1 MSISAPP
8 KVGKHSFALS
18 IHYNLPFLKNWFRG
32 RHRCLLAL
40 CRLYIYQCKS
50 VLFCFCIFLSRP
62 CFTSKICFVMAHV
75 WTFLLL
81 FLLSHPEYA
90 LLWLMFG
97 LSTPFTFSTSRIC
110 CVMNMFWVFSYI
122 FTFYV
127 SEAYICSTAHR
138 IIVFL
143 SSKKFANFF
152 YFSKKLVDKCHVP
165 VYNYQCCE
173 TTSHKHRSVAQFGR
187 ALRSGRRG
195 RRFKSCHFDFFIALN
210 RLLRPH
216 QQVIRPV
223 LNRCHF
229 PKLPKSQMR
238 SNYHEKF
245 ARHRRTRFLYITVS
259 ISLYH

>member
-1 MSISAPP
+1 MPVSISAPP

-127 SEAYICSTAHR
+127 SEADICSTAHR

-152 YFSKKLVDKCHVP
+152 YFSKNLLKKI
-165 VYNYQCCE
+165 
-173 TTSHKHRSVAQFGR
+173 
-187 ALRSGRRG
+187 
-195 RRFKSCHFDFFIALN
+195 FFIFQKN
-210 RLLRPH
+210 LLT
-216 QQVIRPV
+216 
-223 LNRCHF
+223 NA
-229 PKLPKSQMR
+229 M
-238 SNYHEKF
+238 Y
-245 ARHRRTRFLYITVS
+245 LYIIINVARQHRTNIEVWLSLVERCVRDAEVAGSNPVTS
-259 ISLYH
+259 IFLLP

>member
-1 MSISAPP
+1 MFGLFFYFFFFHIQSLLYYGSCLDF
-8 KVGKHSFALS
+8 SFTFS
-18 IHYNLPFLKNWFRG
+18 
-32 RHRCLLAL
+32 
-40 CRLYIYQCKS
+40 S
-50 VLFCFCIFLSRP
+50 
-62 CFTSKICFVMAHV
+62 FTSRICSIMAYV

-81 FLLSHPEYA
+81 FLLSHPESA

-143 SSKKFANFF
+143 SSKKASKKLF
-152 YFSKKLVDKCHVP
+152 YFLKKLVDKCHVP

>member
-1 MSISAPP
+1 
-8 KVGKHSFALS
+8 
-18 IHYNLPFLKNWFRG
+18 
-32 RHRCLLAL
+32 
-40 CRLYIYQCKS
+40 
-50 VLFCFCIFLSRP
+50 
-62 CFTSKICFVMAHV
+62 MAHV

-152 YFSKKLVDKCHVP
+152 YFSKNLLKK
-165 VYNYQCCE
+165 
-173 TTSHKHRSVAQFGR
+173 F
-187 ALRSGRRG
+187 
-195 RRFKSCHFDFFIALN
+195 FFIFQKN
-210 RLLRPH
+210 LLT
-216 QQVIRPV
+216 
-223 LNRCHF
+223 NA
-229 PKLPKSQMR
+229 M
-238 SNYHEKF
+238 Y
-245 ARHRRTRFLYITVS
+245 LYIIINVARQHRTNIEVWLSLVERCVRDAEVAGSNPVTS
-259 ISLYH
+259 IFLLP